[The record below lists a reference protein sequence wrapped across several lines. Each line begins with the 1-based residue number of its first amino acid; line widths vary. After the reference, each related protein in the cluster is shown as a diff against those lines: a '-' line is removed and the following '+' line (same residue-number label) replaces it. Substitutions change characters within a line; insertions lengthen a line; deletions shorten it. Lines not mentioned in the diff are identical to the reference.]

1 MSLDSKRVVT
11 ILMPVYN
18 GEKYLHEAIDSIL
31 NQDFKDFELLLIN
44 DGSKDKSL
52 SIMQSYKDNRIKIIN
67 NEQNIGLI
75 KTLNKGLDA
84 IHTKF
89 IARMDAD
96 DICETNRL
104 SKQITFMVAH
114 PEIGASGS
122 YYYVKRGNK
131 KAIADFPITKA
142 EIEAYMIFNCPIA
155 HPTAIF
161 NNELIKKNNIKY
173 SENRIHSEDFQF
185 WIDISAHAELANLP
199 LPLLSY
205 RIHENQI
212 TGNEKLSLVKTETLD
227 AIRMSQLRKLNL
239 SPTAEEL
246 KLHHIIANGE
256 KVRHESDMQAASRW
270 LKKIL
275 EHSKNNSILNDAYI
289 KKIIFERWLRLC
301 INYYGLKTGIKKCL
315 QSDLYARTKLP
326 FKQKKE
332 LLMQIYYSYKRLKI
346 K

>member
-1 MSLDSKRVVT
+1 MDSKSIVT

-18 GEKYLHEAIDSIL
+18 GEKYLREAIDSIL
-31 NQDFKDFELLLIN
+31 NQDLKNFELLLIN
-44 DGSKDKSL
+44 DGSADASL
-52 SIMQSYKDNRIKIIN
+52 NIMQSYKDNRIKIIN

-84 IHTKF
+84 IHTKY

-96 DICETNRL
+96 DICEKKRL
-104 SKQITFMVAH
+104 SQQIQFMEAH

-122 YYYVKRGNK
+122 YYYLKRGNK

-161 NNELIKKNNIKY
+161 NNQLIKKNNIKY
-173 SENRIHSEDFQF
+173 SENRVHSEDFQF
-185 WIDISAHAELANLP
+185 WIDIAMHAELANLP
-199 LPLLSY
+199 VPLLSY
-205 RIHENQI
+205 RMHENQI
-212 TGNEKLSLVKTETLD
+212 TGNEKFALAKTETLD
-227 AIRMSQLRKLNL
+227 AIRLSQLQKLDL
-239 SPTAEEL
+239 IPTHEEL

-256 KVRHESDMQAASRW
+256 KVGQESEMQQASDW

-275 EHSKNNSILNDAYI
+275 EHSKNNVIINDVYI
-289 KKIIFERWLRLC
+289 KKIIIERWLRLC
-301 INYYGLKTGIKKCL
+301 INYYGLRAGIKKCL
-315 QSDLYARTKLP
+315 HSDLYSKTKLP